1 MGVKQFLGIKWING
15 NPQMLFYDN
24 ITHSIQ
30 YEDCNR
36 NHRNKKDDGKTLQRV
51 L

>member
-1 MGVKQFLGIKWING
+1 MGVKQFLGIKWINS

-36 NHRNKKDDGKTLQRV
+36 NHRNKKDDGKTLQRI

>member
-1 MGVKQFLGIKWING
+1 MGVKQFLGIKWINN

-36 NHRNKKDDGKTLQRV
+36 NHRNKKDDGKTLQRI